1 LRKTTSGSPPQAW
14 GQSPSD
20 AEIRAFLRFTPT
32 GVGTI
37 CASHSA
43 GTTYPVHP
51 HGRGDNGSTSPP
63 RPATASV
70 HPHGRGDNCDVDDS
84 LAAHTGSPPRAWGQY
99 IQAAVTAADVRFTP
113 TGVGTMK
120 AGLPRG
126 LPTTVHP
133 HGRGDNN
140 ANDAA
145 NVQPNGS
152 PPRAWGQLRSTTEI
166 TVIERF
172 TPTGVG
178 TIAATPAAARSA
190 PVHPHGRGDNTGD
203 GAKTRHVVGSPPR
216 AWGQ

>member
-1 LRKTTSGSPPQAW
+1 MTPAARRRRPRCGSPPRAW
-14 GQSPSD
+14 GQYHPALDGRTS
-20 AEIRAFLRFTPT
+20 RRFTPT

-37 CASHSA
+37 DRRGRYHSGA
-43 GTTYPVHP
+43 
-51 HGRGDNGSTSPP
+51 
-63 RPATASV
+63 AV